1 MSGALSKLLR
11 DLGKTVAEQQ
21 ASRRGID
28 LRLSRAEGKAERASS
43 RLRTLRQDAMQGRSG
58 VARVSLL
65 FGELADEIEQAV
77 EEATERAIE
86 QAAVVMTM
94 LAMTRLDYTHHTLH
108 PLPSS
113 RRPPRPASR
122 GPQAWRSCRRRVSG
136 GRRPWV
142 SCGARSRRSSAPRPR
157 PTRARTPS
165 CRPCGSAPPPT

>member
-94 LAMTRLDYTHHTLH
+94 LAMTTLTIPYTLCH
-108 PLPSS
+108 
-113 RRPPRPASR
+113 RA
-122 GPQAWRSCRRRVSG
+122 G
-136 GRRPWV
+136 GRR
-142 SCGARSRRSSAPRPR
+142 GR
-157 PTRARTPS
+157 
-165 CRPCGSAPPPT
+165 

>member
-86 QAAVVMTM
+86 QAAVVMTS
-94 LAMTRLDYTHHTLH
+94 LI
-108 PLPSS
+108 
-113 RRPPRPASR
+113 
-122 GPQAWRSCRRRVSG
+122 RSN
-136 GRRPWV
+136 
-142 SCGARSRRSSAPRPR
+142 
-157 PTRARTPS
+157 
-165 CRPCGSAPPPT
+165 

>member
-94 LAMTRLDYTHHTLH
+94 LAMTTLH
-108 PLPSS
+108 YTTLRTVLTTLTIPYTLCH
-113 RRPPRPASR
+113 RA
-122 GPQAWRSCRRRVSG
+122 G
-136 GRRPWV
+136 GRRGRQAEGRRP
-142 SCGARSRRSSAPRPR
+142 GAA
-157 PTRARTPS
+157 A
-165 CRPCGSAPPPT
+165 AAE